1 VIAHNTSLGLRIS
14 SPNGSNRPPEEGN
27 MGRFFA
33 LTLAALMGLGLL
45 SMSLAQAQDAHGG
58 IHGNSVTTELAR

>member
-1 VIAHNTSLGLRIS
+1 
-14 SPNGSNRPPEEGN
+14 

>member
-1 VIAHNTSLGLRIS
+1 
-14 SPNGSNRPPEEGN
+14 

-33 LTLAALMGLGLL
+33 LTLAALMALGLL
-45 SMSLAQAQDAHGG
+45 SMSLAQAQNAFGG

>member
-1 VIAHNTSLGLRIS
+1 
-14 SPNGSNRPPEEGN
+14 

-45 SMSLAQAQDAHGG
+45 SMSLAQAQDAYGG
-58 IHGNSVTTELAR
+58 IHGNSGTANPLDRVRLELAET